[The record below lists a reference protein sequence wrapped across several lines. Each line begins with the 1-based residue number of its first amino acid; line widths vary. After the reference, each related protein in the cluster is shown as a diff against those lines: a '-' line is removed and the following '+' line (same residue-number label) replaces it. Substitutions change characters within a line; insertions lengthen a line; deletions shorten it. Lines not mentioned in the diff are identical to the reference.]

1 MPEDISATHTM
12 VSCNVLI
19 FDGTDAC
26 IGTRFI
32 VKKSDLDAELA
43 AGTYTNGNQGTMTAA
58 QMWVMDLGTLNAN
71 GTAATYPSYG
81 DRNFYD
87 ATSTTAAM
95 GSMGIETIQGALV
108 SIDGNSLP

>member
-1 MPEDISATHTM
+1 
-12 VSCNVLI
+12 
-19 FDGTDAC
+19 
-26 IGTRFI
+26 
-32 VKKSDLDAELA
+32 
-43 AGTYTNGNQGTMTAA
+43 
-58 QMWVMDLGTLNAN
+58 MWVMDLGTLNAN

-108 SIDGNSLP
+108 SIDGNSLPQACGNELPSILTKAPCMVSIPIDPIAAVVEVAS